1 MQSILALH
9 GLVAVKRLL
18 QKIYGK
24 YDTTEGHVTPGA
36 FYKQMTA
43 AFNALGSNLGG
54 KHSAAMTE
62 VDVREVTNMKPL
74 SQSIKW

>member
-1 MQSILALH
+1 LQSILALH

-24 YDTTEGHVTPGA
+24 YDTTEGHVILGA
-36 FYKQMTA
+36 FHKQLTA
-43 AFNALGSNLGG
+43 ACNALGSNQGA

-62 VDVREVTNMKPL
+62 VDVREVTNMKLL
-74 SQSIKW
+74 SQSV